1 MKDTGANLTPDKI
14 PADSMQPVNEACVT
28 HLQAVIEILQPQ
40 YLIGVGA
47 FAEKQLAAAAEA
59 TGSTAVLGKI
69 LHPSPASPA
78 ANRDFAGTA
87 ARQLT
92 ELGLW

>member
-1 MKDTGANLTPDKI
+1 VEEHC
-14 PADSMQPVNEACVT
+14 QT
-28 HLQAVIEILQPQ
+28 HLRTLIETLKPQ

-47 FAEKQLAAAAEA
+47 YAEKKLTAAAAELTPDA
-59 TGSTAVLGKI
+59 KLGRI

-87 ARQLT
+87 LRQL
-92 ELGLW
+92 EEVGVW